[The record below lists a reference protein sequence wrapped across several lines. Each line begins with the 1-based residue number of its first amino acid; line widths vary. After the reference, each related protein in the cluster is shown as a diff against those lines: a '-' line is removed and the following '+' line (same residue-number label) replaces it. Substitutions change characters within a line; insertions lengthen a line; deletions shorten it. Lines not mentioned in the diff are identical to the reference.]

1 MYAYINAYKG
11 THFLFNTHIFLNK
24 YQLLKKITIFNILKM
39 ADIQLLA
46 KKLQKGGEN
55 FQKK

>member
-24 YQLLKKITIFNILKM
+24 YQLLKKITIFNILKI
-39 ADIQLLA
+39 ADMQALA
-46 KKLQKGGEN
+46 KAVRETICSTAN
-55 FQKK
+55 

>member
-24 YQLLKKITIFNILKM
+24 YQLLKKITIFNTLKIV
-39 ADIQLLA
+39 DIQVLA
-46 KKLQKGGEN
+46 KKLQKSGKN

>member
-1 MYAYINAYKG
+1 MYVYINAYKG
-11 THFLFNTHIFLNK
+11 THFIFNTHIFLNK

-39 ADIQLLA
+39 TDIQTLA
-46 KKLQKGGEN
+46 KKLQKGGKN